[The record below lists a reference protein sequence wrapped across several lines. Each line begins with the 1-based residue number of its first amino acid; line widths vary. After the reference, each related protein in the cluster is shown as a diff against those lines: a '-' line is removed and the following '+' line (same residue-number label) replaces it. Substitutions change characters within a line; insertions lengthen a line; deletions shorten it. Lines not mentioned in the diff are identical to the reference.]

1 MSIFI
6 RIWFFFGLVILLGL
20 WFMSYTFNQQVKPNV
35 RQVIEDTL
43 AENANVIAA
52 LVAEDVLNGRLNS
65 PEFDQKIQHAL
76 DRKLNLATLQQ
87 PSSMDQHTHVVARH
101 QQIYITDAQGIVL
114 YDSQGLA
121 TGQDYSKWNDVYL
134 TLKGQYGVRSTR
146 NPIDHSP
153 ETHGGRSSRSSS
165 ASSVMFIAAPILHQ
179 QRLIGV
185 ISIGKPNSSVLPYIQ
200 GAENKLYQHA
210 IWIGLLCLFLASLV
224 AYWIKHSIDR
234 VSQYAQALAPVNQAP
249 HFYSAQ
255 ELNLVTQAVEH
266 MREKLEDRAYVEH
279 YVNTLTH
286 ELKSPLSAI
295 QASAELLREDLP
307 LSDQQQFALHIHNQS
322 QRLKV
327 LIDRMLLLTRLEKS
341 KPALELQWLNLS
353 ELLTQIVQQQD
364 SQRQH
369 KNIDC
374 QLEIEAHCYLQ
385 ADRFWL
391 HQMLLNVFDN
401 AMDFTPHSAKIA
413 VRLHYVDAQQ
423 MLHLYVFNE
432 GELIPEYAL
441 THLFETY
448 YSLPR
453 PSTQQRSSGIGLSIV
468 KHVIDQHHGQ
478 ISIQNCH
485 ANAFKAAVPH
495 QPGVLVHIQLHK
507 NFI

>member
-52 LVAEDVLNGRLNS
+52 LVAEDLLNGRLDR
-65 PEFDQKIQHAL
+65 PEFDQKIQNAL
-76 DRKLNLATLQQ
+76 DRKLNRVILS
-87 PSSMDQHTHVVARH
+87 PSSASDEQLHALARH
-101 QQIYITDAQGIVL
+101 QQIYITDAQGMVL

-121 TGQDYSKWNDVYL
+121 VGQDYSKWNDVYL
-134 TLKGQYGVRSTR
+134 TLKGQYGARSTR
-146 NPIDHSP
+146 NPIPLDLNKAP
-153 ETHGGRSSRSSS
+153 NSSS
-165 ASSVMFIAAPILHQ
+165 LNSSSSVMFIAAPILHQ
-179 QRLIGV
+179 QQLIGV
-185 ISIGKPNSSVLPYIQ
+185 VSIGKPNSSVLPYIQ
-200 GAENKLYQHA
+200 GAENKLYLYA

-234 VSQYAQALAPVNQAP
+234 VRKYAQALAPVNQAP

-279 YVNTLTH
+279 YINTLTH

-353 ELLTQIVQQQD
+353 ELVTQIVQQQH
-364 SQRQH
+364 SQRQY
-369 KNIDC
+369 KNIDY
-374 QLEIEAHCYLQ
+374 QLDIEARCYLQ

-391 HQMLLNVFDN
+391 HHMLLNILDN
-401 AMDFTPHSAKIA
+401 AMDFTPVAGKIA

-423 MLHLYVFNE
+423 MLHLSILNE
-432 GELIPEYAL
+432 GESIPEYAL
-441 THLFETY
+441 THIFETY

-468 KHVIDQHHGQ
+468 KHVIEQHHGQ
-478 ISIQNCH
+478 ISIENCASNGFAPAAPHH
-485 ANAFKAAVPH
+485 A
-495 QPGVLVHIQLHK
+495 GVLVHIQLHK